1 MEYIKS
7 KDIYLLMRDILKLI
21 NPTLMEHGSRV
32 AYIVYKMLQEE
43 NKYEEFELADIVM
56 VATMH
61 DIGAYKTEQSRIN
74 DMLQYET
81 RDSMAHSIYG
91 YLFFKYLSPE
101 PDLSK
106 VIMYHCRDYDKL
118 QTVDYIYKDVAAY
131 INIAEKID
139 IYSNTMGAQFDPRM
153 FQKQAG
159 TKLSAAGLERFYQ
172 CDAKYNILEKIKS
185 DEYKAELDEIAEY
198 MIFSNENKKKFL
210 DMLIY
215 CLGFVRE
222 GMVLDTVTTICI
234 CEEIASRLFL
244 PDHEREMIYYAAL
257 VHDLGMIA
265 ISQDIVM
272 APRKLKPEEIKHV
285 RTHVKIAQEKLEH
298 RMDADIVSIALAHHE
313 RGDMSGYPKR
323 LGEQKI
329 SIQQGVLQ
337 VADVVS
343 ALVNKRSYRDAVS
356 KQQVLRFLSEE
367 TAKKRFKRQIV
378 TVLSDSYDEI
388 MDRVKQETANILK
401 MHQTLN
407 MQYQQVNKKYKI

>member
-185 DEYKAELDEIAEY
+185 DEYKAELDEIVEY

-401 MHQTLN
+401 MYQTLN

>member
-185 DEYKAELDEIAEY
+185 DAYKAELDEIAEY

-401 MHQTLN
+401 MYQTLN